1 MNEYRPHQARESL
14 ILMMQDQ
21 LDRSREEV
29 KGIEMMKLKVEG
41 ILEGLGN
48 AKLAEKDIGGGND
61 DTDAEDEEVQEL
73 RDVWDEVW
81 KVSG

>member
-1 MNEYRPHQARESL
+1 
-14 ILMMQDQ
+14 MMQDQ